1 MLKHVLICIALMSIL
16 EGCSTGQPGS
26 TPGPSSSLGFP
37 AGIVNPSPRLPF
49 VAALGAGVY
58 YLYKD
63 NWTLEEI
70 QAGDDKFLITLKKNM
85 LRQDGDS
92 EAGMLFK
99 RRAGE
104 IAAELGYD
112 GFRIMEYS
120 EGIESAAL
128 GSQRVAHGVIQCYK
142 GAPATN

>member
-1 MLKHVLICIALMSIL
+1 MLKQPLICIALAPIL
-16 EGCSTGQPGS
+16 AGCSLELPGAIS
-26 TPGPSSSLGFP
+26 
-37 AGIVNPSPRLPF
+37 NPSPRIPF
-49 VAALGAGVY
+49 VAALGAGAY

-63 NWTLEEI
+63 NWMLEEI
-70 QAGDDKFLITLKKNM
+70 QAGDDKFRITLKKNM
-85 LRQDGDS
+85 LRHDGDS

-112 GFRIMEYS
+112 GYRIMEYS

-128 GSQRVAHGVIQCYK
+128 GPQRVAHGVIQCYK
-142 GAPATN
+142 GAATAK